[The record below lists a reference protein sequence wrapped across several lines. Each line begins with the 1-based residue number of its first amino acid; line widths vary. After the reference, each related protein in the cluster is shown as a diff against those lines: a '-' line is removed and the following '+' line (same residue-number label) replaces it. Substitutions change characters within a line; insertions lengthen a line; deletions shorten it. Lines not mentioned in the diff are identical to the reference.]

1 MTVIR
6 WLKTYYKNK
15 MAKNKRIKCE
25 RKIIKRKEKAVE
37 SEKRNQVWRKEGK
50 RTIRN
55 NNKNK

>member
-25 RKIIKRKEKAVE
+25 RKMIKRKEKAVE
-37 SEKRNQVWRKEGK
+37 SEKRNQV
-50 RTIRN
+50 
-55 NNKNK
+55 